1 MSRYH
6 RLHPWSDEKSEK
18 PHRALFVDLS
28 NPRHVARHNVRERE
42 AKNPEVVRVTTAALQ
57 GAAQRINRVPNE
69 QDRAVLNAPR
79 NAGDHKMEALLK
91 SSYGQQR

>member
-1 MSRYH
+1 MRSRT
-6 RLHPWSDEKSEK
+6 
-18 PHRALFVDLS
+18 
-28 NPRHVARHNVRERE
+28 VRCLWIFRT
-42 AKNPEVVRVTTAALQ
+42 RVTLRATMSVSVRPRIPRLCVSPPLRLQ